1 MLKKLFTVTLLML
14 TNINLHASIEAHF
27 YLTLKGY
34 GRKQFDNQ
42 RTL

>member
-14 TNINLHASIEAHF
+14 KNINLHASIETHF

-34 GRKQFDNQ
+34 G
-42 RTL
+42 